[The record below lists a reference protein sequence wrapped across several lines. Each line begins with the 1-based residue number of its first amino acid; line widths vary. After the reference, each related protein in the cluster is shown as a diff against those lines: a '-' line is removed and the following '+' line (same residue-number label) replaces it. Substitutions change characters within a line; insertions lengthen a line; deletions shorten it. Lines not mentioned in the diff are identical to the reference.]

1 MICYPDAKKPYQR
14 PEAKSIY
21 QLLKIRA
28 EKNPEAIAILAPKHP
43 ALPYGCLL
51 TQVEST
57 VESLRGFGINR
68 NDRVA
73 IVVPNGPAMAVAF
86 VGVAAGA
93 TCAPLNPA
101 YRTDEF
107 DFYISD
113 LNAKALI
120 IWSDM
125 DSPARDVARK
135 THIPIIE
142 LTPTLDAEAG
152 IFELTGKKL
161 TSSATDGFAQ
171 PDDIAL
177 VLHTSGTTSR
187 PKLVPL
193 THRNICSSSHNI
205 SFTLELTENDRC
217 LNVMPLFHIHGLIG
231 AVLSSLTAG
240 ASVVCTSGF
249 AAESIL

>member
-1 MICYPDAKKPYQR
+1 MIFYPDAQKPYQR

-28 EKNPEAIAILAPKHP
+28 EKNPEAIAIIAPNP
-43 ALPYGCLL
+43 LLLLGCLL
-51 TQVEST
+51 KQVEST

-73 IVVPNGPAMAVAF
+73 LVVPNGPEMAAAF

-101 YRTDEF
+101 YRTNEF
-107 DFYISD
+107 DFYLSD
-113 LNAKALI
+113 LNAKALL

-142 LTPTLDAEAG
+142 LTPTPDAEAG
-152 IFELTGKKL
+152 MFELAGKKRHHPPL
-161 TSSATDGFAQ
+161 IVSHSPMTSPLCCTR
-171 PDDIAL
+171 L
-177 VLHTSGTTSR
+177 VR
-187 PKLVPL
+187 PLG
-193 THRNICSSSHNI
+193 RNSS
-205 SFTLELTENDRC
+205 
-217 LNVMPLFHIHGLIG
+217 P
-231 AVLSSLTAG
+231 
-240 ASVVCTSGF
+240 
-249 AAESIL
+249 